1 MDKGAIIGGVVGG
14 VVGLVLV
21 IGAVI
26 MFLRWRRRSGDVQE
40 EGEGVQTPASEEVV
54 KPANRA

>member
-21 IGAVI
+21 IGVVI
-26 MFLRWRRRSGDVQE
+26 MFLRWRRSGDVQE
-40 EGEGVQTPASEEVV
+40 EGEGAQTPASEEVV
-54 KPANRA
+54 KPVSKA